1 MTYATQSVGKIIH
14 HLKQHKS
21 SCYLP
26 KSLTSENEEFHPI
39 TVDAHDLEILRRET
53 PRKAELAIKN
63 FGKILME
70 MDYLKL
76 SFSPVMVEIQGQVY
90 ESPRSDFFRSLALF
104 ESSFYFGEIN
114 WRLLENFQNVA
125 KMYRERVS
133 AFGKSVGVPG
143 WWCMSGTLPGNSSI
157 QRRQRHGDGLSSS
170 TGSLKYG
177 SKRNACTM

>member
-39 TVDAHDLEILRRET
+39 TVDAHDLEILKRET

-70 MDYLKL
+70 MDYFKL

-125 KMYRERVS
+125 KIYRERIS
-133 AFGKSVGVPG
+133 AFGKSVGVQVHPFYKRESPHPTDYETQTYISGPYDQLPLEEHFRG
-143 WWCMSGTLPGNSSI
+143 WE
-157 QRRQRHGDGLSSS
+157 
-170 TGSLKYG
+170 
-177 SKRNACTM
+177 